1 VLGNQQFETEP
12 RRGGTNLKRTM
23 QAKKH
28 NGSSTEA
35 ALELDHELPPAEND
49 DERLPPSTVA
59 DAAEPQSEIEKLR
72 AERAAYLD
80 RAARIQAEFENFRKR
95 NAKAQEEYRE
105 YALADALQALLPI
118 LDSLDNALKTNAASL
133 EDFHSGIELIDKQ
146 FHDAL
151 AKLGVQPITTEGQPF
166 DPNLHQAIQLV
177 DTDEAE
183 DNHVLDELQRGYK
196 LKDRLLRPAMVR
208 VARNPRK

>member
-1 VLGNQQFETEP
+1 
-12 RRGGTNLKRTM
+12 M

-28 NGSSTEA
+28 NGSSTDA
-35 ALELDHELPPAEND
+35 ALELDHELPPAESD
-49 DERLPPSTVA
+49 DERASQATAAVT
-59 DAAEPQSEIEKLR
+59 DTAEPQSEIEKLR

-105 YALADALQALLPI
+105 YALADALKALLPI

-151 AKLGVQPITTEGQPF
+151 GKLGVQPISTEGQTF
-166 DPNLHQAIQLV
+166 DPNLHQAIQMV

-208 VARNPRK
+208 VARNPKS